1 MGTFGG
7 PILERVTDSYGEW
20 VKIFRNDTST
30 GDFFSS
36 ANGWEEAYQ
45 SNTSDTNSN
54 KYSILSSWGR
64 FLRNDKFTLKLD
76 YPNDSI
82 TNVWSQTSNPV
93 DSDGSGGVDGYVAI
107 DIEYSGVGW
116 GGLERYDNSGS
127 SFLDGTLSPQSNW
140 YFAIA
145 GNQWSETNHFPG
157 PGIAV
162 QLVEL
167 WMLYNPATT

>member
-1 MGTFGG
+1 MTTIGG
-7 PILERVTDSYGEW
+7 PILERETDSYGEW
-20 VKIFRNDTST
+20 IKIFRNDTTT

-45 SNTSDTNSN
+45 ANTSDTNNN
-54 KYSILSSWGR
+54 KYSILSSWDK

-82 TNVWSQTSNPV
+82 TNIWSQTSNPV
-93 DSDGSGGVDGYVAI
+93 DSDGSGGVDNYTAI
-107 DIEYSGVGW
+107 SIDYSGVGW
-116 GGLERYDNSGS
+116 GGLERYDSSAS

-145 GNQWSETNHFPG
+145 GVQWSETNHFPG

-167 WMLYNPATT
+167 WMLNK

>member
-1 MGTFGG
+1 M
-7 PILERVTDSYGEW
+7 
-20 VKIFRNDTST
+20 
-30 GDFFSS
+30 
-36 ANGWEEAYQ
+36 
-45 SNTSDTNSN
+45 
-54 KYSILSSWGR
+54 
-64 FLRNDKFTLKLD
+64 
-76 YPNDSI
+76 
-82 TNVWSQTSNPV
+82 
-93 DSDGSGGVDGYVAI
+93 DGYVAI

>member
-1 MGTFGG
+1 MGFFRG
-7 PILERVTDSYGEW
+7 PILQRETDSYGEW

-36 ANGWEEAYQ
+36 TNGWEEAYQ

-54 KYSILSSWGR
+54 KYSILSSWSK
-64 FLRNDKFTLKLD
+64 FLRNDKYTLKLD

-82 TNVWSQTSNPV
+82 TNIWSQTSNPV

-107 DIEYSGVGW
+107 SIDYSGQGW

-167 WMLYNPATT
+167 WMLHKPA

>member
-82 TNVWSQTSNPV
+82 TNIWSQTSNPV

>member
-1 MGTFGG
+1 MATIGG
-7 PILERVTDSYGEW
+7 PILQRVTDSYGEW

-30 GDFFSS
+30 GDFFSN

-54 KYSILSSWGR
+54 KYSILSSWSK
-64 FLRNDKFTLKLD
+64 FLRNDKYTLKLD

-82 TNVWSQTSNPV
+82 TNIWSQTSNPV

-167 WMLYNPATT
+167 WILNK

>member
-7 PILERVTDSYGEW
+7 PIIERVTDSYGEW

-64 FLRNDKFTLKLD
+64 FLRNNKFTLKLN
-76 YPNDSI
+76 YPSLSI
-82 TNVWSQTSNPV
+82 TNIWSQTSNPV
-93 DSDGSGGVDGYVAI
+93 DSDGSGGVDGYIGISIGA
-107 DIEYSGVGW
+107 SNNGW
-116 GGLERYDNSGS
+116 GGLERYDGSSS
-127 SFLDGTLSPQSNW
+127 SFLDGTLSPQGNW
-140 YFAIA
+140 YYAIGA
-145 GNQWSETNHFPG
+145 NSWGGTYTFPG
-157 PGIAV
+157 PNSAV
-162 QLVEL
+162 SLVEL